1 MTVLLGDEFA
11 PVLAAAQLGEEWAV
25 ARLFRS
31 LQPDLLR
38 YLRGREPWEAED
50 VAAQTWLEVARALG
64 SFAGDEHGFRAFV
77 FTIARR
83 RLLNARRSRT
93 RRRRDER
100 SVDTFEASLAARDDP
115 AEETAA
121 WLDSIA
127 AVERIAELL
136 PPEQSDVVLLRVVG
150 NFTVEEVA
158 TILQKRPATV
168 RVIQHRALRKLAQL
182 LRDDA

>member
-1 MTVLLGDEFA
+1 MSVLLGDEFA

-38 YLRGREPWEAED
+38 YLRARERWEADD

-64 SFAGDEHGFRAFV
+64 SFAGDEDGFRAFV

-83 RLLNARRSRT
+83 RMLNARRSRT

-100 SVDTFEASLAARDDP
+100 PVETLAPSLVARDDP

-121 WLDSIA
+121 WLDSVA
-127 AVERIAELL
+127 AVVRIAELL

-150 NFTVEEVA
+150 NLSVEDVA
-158 TILQKRPATV
+158 AIVGKRPATV
-168 RVIQHRALRKLAQL
+168 RVIQHRALRRLAQEL
-182 LRDDA
+182 GDEA